1 MIINNEMIIIV
12 RSPYYRLKKKKRL
25 EKSKHIKHVNNIIT
39 VDQKNQCQV
48 WLSLEAEVKQ

>member
-1 MIINNEMIIIV
+1 MIIIV
-12 RSPYYRLKKKKRL
+12 QSPYLYRLKKKTINQNTL
-25 EKSKHIKHVNNIIT
+25 NMLIIIIT